1 MVAVLAVES
10 IVKTYGD
17 RLALDGVSLSIAR
30 GEQVALLGPNG
41 AGKSTLFSILAGLRN
56 ADSGAIRFGGELT
69 DADNPDL
76 RRALGVVFQS
86 PSLDDLL
93 TAREN
98 LVLSAGLFG
107 VDSGTAKQRA
117 STLLEWVD
125 LDDRADER
133 VSTFSGG
140 MKRRLE
146 LIRAL
151 MHRPKILLLDEPTSG
166 LDEVS
171 YRQVW
176 AHLESLKAREQ
187 VSMIVVTHRSD
198 EAERCDRVLIMDEG
212 RLIAE
217 GTPEALK
224 ARLEGDLLELEGE
237 GLGAYLDTVQGV
249 SGVAPIA
256 TSRGLR
262 LRLSGAHLVIP
273 RLMEQL
279 PVGLVTAVHL
289 RQPTLGDVFVQLTG
303 RQLEAAP

>member
-1 MVAVLAVES
+1 MLSVES
-10 IVKTYGD
+10 IVKSYGD
-17 RLALDGVSLSIAR
+17 RLALDGVSLSVAP

-56 ADSGAIRFGGELT
+56 ADSGAIRFVGERT
-69 DADNPDL
+69 DADNPDF

-93 TAREN
+93 SAREN

-107 VDSGTAKQRA
+107 VDSSTAKQRA

-125 LDDRADER
+125 LDDRADDR

-176 AHLESLKAREQ
+176 QHLEALKVREQ

-224 ARLEGDLLELEGE
+224 ARLKGDLLELEGE

-303 RQLEAAP
+303 RQLEVAP

>member
-10 IVKTYGD
+10 IVKSYGD
-17 RLALDGVSLSIAR
+17 RCALDGVSLSVAP

-41 AGKSTLFSILAGLRN
+41 AGKSTLFAILAGLRN
-56 ADSGAIRFGGELT
+56 ADAGSIYYNGEVT
-69 DADNPDL
+69 SADASIL

-86 PSLDDLL
+86 PSLDGLL
-93 TAREN
+93 SAREN
-98 LVLSAGLFG
+98 LVLSGGLFG
-107 VDSGTAKQRA
+107 LDAASAHSRA
-117 STLLEWVD
+117 TTLLEWVD
-125 LDDRADER
+125 LTDRADDR
-133 VSTFSGG
+133 VAAFSGG

-151 MHRPKILLLDEPTSG
+151 MHQPKILLLDEPTSG
-166 LDEVS
+166 LDEAS

-176 AHLESLKAREQ
+176 AHLEALKAREQ

-212 RLIAE
+212 RLIAQ
-217 GTPEALK
+217 GTPDELK
-224 ARLEGDLLELEGE
+224 TRLDGDLLELEGD

-249 SGVAPIA
+249 SGVKPTS

-273 RLMEQL
+273 RLMEEL
-279 PVGLVTAVHL
+279 PRGLVKAVHL

-303 RQLEAAP
+303 RQLEAEV